1 MPPDEF
7 CRHGYAAVDWLAHYL
22 AHVRDYPVLPACQPG
37 DLIDALPAS
46 APEHGEPM
54 EQILADFER
63 EIVPRATH
71 WNHPRFHS
79 FFAISSSPP
88 GVIAEAL
95 AAGLNMQHM
104 LWKSGPSG
112 TELEQVTLDWL
123 RQWMGLEEQWF
134 GEIFDTASISTLHG
148 IAAAR
153 ELAAP
158 EARQQ
163 GQPAGLTVYCSQF
176 AHTSVDKASIMLGLG
191 LDHLRKVPVD
201 DQYRLRPDALAEM
214 IRADRAAGKT
224 PMCVVPTVGTTGVT
238 SVDPVREVVR
248 IARQENLWVHVDAA
262 YGGAAAIVPE
272 YRHYLDGVDG
282 ADSMVVNP
290 HKWIFCPVDLSCF
303 YTRRPDIVRRAFSL
317 VPDYLSYAENPR
329 LVNFMDYGLPL
340 GRRFRSLKL
349 WFVMRYFGYEGVTRM
364 IRQQIEWSQEM
375 TALVAADDRFELMA
389 PTTMGLVCL
398 RMKGPDELSKA
409 LVEQINDSGFAFLS
423 QTTLRGHF
431 TIRWAIGTYACTR
444 EDLLAVWSRIQ
455 DTAAQ
460 LIAASR

>member
-1 MPPDEF
+1 MDAHEF
-7 CRHGYAAVDWLAHYL
+7 RRHGHAVVDWIAQYL
-22 AHVRDYPVLPACQPG
+22 DQVRNFPVVPPCSPG
-37 DLIDALPAS
+37 ELTDTLPAS
-46 APEHGEPM
+46 APEQGEPM
-54 EQILADFER
+54 EQILADFDR

-88 GVIAEAL
+88 GVLAETL
-95 AAGLNMQHM
+95 AAALNMQHM

-112 TELEQVTLDWL
+112 TELEQITLDWL
-123 RQWMGLEEQWF
+123 RQWMGLKEPWF
-134 GEIFDTASISTLHG
+134 GEIFDTASVSTLHG

-153 ELAAP
+153 EFIAP
-158 EARQQ
+158 EARQH
-163 GQPAGLTVYCSQF
+163 GQPTGPTVYASQF
-176 AHTSVDKASIMLGLG
+176 AHTSVDKACIMLGLG

-201 DQYRLRPDALAEM
+201 AEFRLRPDALAEM
-214 IRADRAAGKT
+214 IRADRDAGLK
-224 PMCVVPTVGTTGVT
+224 PMCIVPTVGTTGVT
-238 SVDPVREVVR
+238 SVDPVAEVVR

-329 LVNFMDYGLPL
+329 LVNLMDYGLPL

-349 WFVMRYFGYEGVTRM
+349 WFVMRYFGHEGIVRM

-375 TALVAADDRFELMA
+375 TRLVAADDRFELMA

-398 RMKGPDELSKA
+398 RLKGPDELSKA
-409 LVEQINDSGFAFLS
+409 LVESINDSGFAFLS
-423 QTTLRGHF
+423 QTTLHGRF

-444 EDLLAVWSRIQ
+444 EDLLAVWRRIQ
-455 DTAAQ
+455 ETAA
-460 LIAASR
+460 LLLLR